1 MCLPHLP
8 LEPSFAPF
16 PTYPVSL
23 FLKGLAR
30 PQLSRQSSSLNPS
43 CLGDDQDVVNFNQ
56 RFKENNTIKG
66 LPRFDPKRLVHAS
79 QTIEIL
85 KPLPL
90 VSGPGWRI
98 KKRLAAIRENSAF
111 FLLPNLQQNTDPA
124 RRVRRHH
131 RERTNSRRPER
142 RHLRASLRSF
152 FTSHSSFRPRR

>member
-1 MCLPHLP
+1 M
-8 LEPSFAPF
+8 
-16 PTYPVSL
+16 
-23 FLKGLAR
+23 
-30 PQLSRQSSSLNPS
+30 
-43 CLGDDQDVVNFNQ
+43 NFNQ

-111 FLLPNLQQNTDPA
+111 FLLSN
-124 RRVRRHH
+124 
-131 RERTNSRRPER
+131 
-142 RHLRASLRSF
+142 
-152 FTSHSSFRPRR
+152 